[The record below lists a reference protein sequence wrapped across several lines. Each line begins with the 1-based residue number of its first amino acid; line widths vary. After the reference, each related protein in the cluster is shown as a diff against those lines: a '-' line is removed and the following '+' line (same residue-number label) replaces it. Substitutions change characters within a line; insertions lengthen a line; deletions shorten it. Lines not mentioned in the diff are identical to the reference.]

1 MIEEIGIGIL
11 ITIIGA
17 PILWFL
23 KKAIG
28 VHIPRFLKKA
38 YGSVANKCREL
49 KAKVVNSRRKLK
61 TKAANSPHK
70 SDENY
75 KLKTEVE
82 DPSHQYNENYRKRY
96 GSLEGSHVKKQVPM
110 SLDNVSVTV
119 KSLWKDEVSKYQSPE
134 GIERI
139 LQEES
144 KSYFGSSLSKDGVS
158 VANDE
163 QYLMV
168 LGSPSSGKST
178 FLRKVGFEASKGKEG
193 SFERECIPVLLE
205 LKEFTH
211 GSIDVKTLIIQEFK
225 ICGYPD
231 PKRNAIAALES
242 GKLLILIDGLDEVL
256 TIDIDNIVC
265 EIWNFINQ
273 YRQNHFIVSCR
284 QAVNIGG
291 FTQFTN
297 VKVADF
303 DDSQVEAY
311 INNWFASTPNPH
323 QLDEGMK
330 TAEQCWEVLN
340 AEEHQ
345 GIKELTQNPLLL
357 SMLCMVYDDDQN
369 FPKNRTDLY
378 ERAFNIFLKKCTVE
392 KFAHQNLPES
402 QYLDTSIVKEML
414 FEIASRNFKA
424 DRFLFSRSELIN
436 QIQEYAN
443 TLLTFDVSKI
453 LDTIVDHGICI
464 ERLRGFYCFPHLTF
478 QEYLTANH
486 FTGDAGSIQVLVT
499 EYLHDKRWHGIFLFA
514 AELMPEA
521 DSLLLDMEV
530 EASKSINTDG
540 LKALLQW
547 AKRITHTSD
556 DLHSGTVK
564 RAFAVRQYFSLRLLN
579 EIYEEVTNFVNR
591 GCNLNPAFSLDQ
603 NLNFYQNL
611 IESSNLYLNLN
622 EVPNRNLYFQHEVD
636 ECLLDLEGEDDE
648 DLPYSEG
655 CLGEELCL
663 YLNQNLSSYRDLSFF
678 LDFYES
684 LSIDLLPD
692 PHFNFYQDLYRY
704 TDTDFYPLVSSV
716 FGGRFD
722 SELGKRITLV
732 QLIEQAKIFK
742 GVDLQRLVR
751 RFVEQQ
757 QVIKTASK
765 GESVKP
771 PEDSIHDTWLSVLGI
786 THDMLAISL
795 EDMES
800 YIQYLRSVQL
810 ILACKEEAE
819 HVSPKV
825 WQKIEG
831 RLLAWE
837 TEDAKD

>member
-28 VHIPRFLKKA
+28 VHILRFLKKA

-96 GSLEGSHVKKQVPM
+96 GSLEGSHVKRQVPM

-119 KSLWKDEVSKYQSPE
+119 ESLWKDEVSKYQSPE

-139 LQEES
+139 LREES
-144 KSYFGSSLSKDGVS
+144 KSYFGSSLSKDGIS

-168 LGSPSSGKST
+168 LGSPGSGKST

-205 LKEFTH
+205 LKEFTQD
-211 GSIDVKTLIIQEFK
+211 SIDVKTLIIQEFK

-256 TIDIDNIVC
+256 TIDIDNVVC

-284 QAVNIGG
+284 QVVNIGG

-311 INNWFASTPNPH
+311 IKNWFASTPKPH
-323 QLDEGMK
+323 RLDEGVRISK
-330 TAEQCWEVLN
+330 QCCEILN

-345 GIKELTQNPLLL
+345 ATKALTQNPLLL
-357 SMLCMVYDDDQN
+357 AMLCMVYDDKKD
-369 FPKNRTDLY
+369 FPLNRTNLY
-378 ERAFNIFLKKCTVE
+378 ERAFNIFLKNRMSERLVYRDSPV
-392 KFAHQNLPES
+392 N
-402 QYLDTSIVKEML
+402 QYLEISTVKEML
-414 FEIASRNFKA
+414 LEIAARNFKA
-424 DRFLFSRSELIN
+424 DRPLFSRDELIN
-436 QIQEYAN
+436 QIQEFCQENVN
-443 TLLTFDVSKI
+443 TPLTFEAPKI
-453 LDTIVDHGICI
+453 LDMILVDQGLFV
-464 ERLRGFYCFPHLTF
+464 ERLKGFYSFPHLTF

-499 EYLHDKRWHGIFLFA
+499 EYLHDKRWRGIFLFA

-521 DSLLLDMEV
+521 DSLLFKMEV

-540 LKALLQW
+540 LKALFGW
-547 AKRITHTSD
+547 AKRITTTSD
-556 DLHSGTVK
+556 NPYSGIVK
-564 RAFAVRQYFSLRLLN
+564 RAFAVRQYFSLRILN

-591 GCNLNPAFSLDQ
+591 GRKPDPDSRLDQ
-603 NLNFYQNL
+603 DLNFYREL
-611 IESSNLYLNLN
+611 TEDYSLKDNLYLDFD
-622 EVPNRNLYFQHEVD
+622 EVPNLSFYHEGRVD
-636 ECLLDLEGEDDE
+636 AELLDVCG
-648 DLPYSEG
+648 YSE
-655 CLGEELCL
+655 EDLCL
-663 YLNQNLSSYRDLSFF
+663 YLNQNLISYRDLSFF
-678 LDFYES
+678 LYLYEN
-684 LSIDLLPD
+684 LNIDLLPD
-692 PHFNFYQDLYRY
+692 PDFNFYQDLYRY
-704 TDTDFYPLVSSV
+704 TDADFYPLVYPK
-716 FGGRFD
+716 FGDGFD
-722 SELGKRITLV
+722 LELRKRITLV

-742 GVDLQRLVR
+742 GVDLQRLIH
-751 RFVEQQ
+751 RFNDQRQ
-757 QVIKTASK
+757 FIKAASE
-765 GESVKP
+765 GESVKTP
-771 PEDSIHDTWLSVLGI
+771 NQSIHYIWISVLGI
-786 THDMLAISL
+786 TDDMLAIPR
-795 EDMES
+795 EEIEN
-800 YIQYLRSVQL
+800 YRQYLRAVAL
-810 ILACKEEAE
+810 IVKCKEATGC
-819 HVSPKV
+819 VSPEV
-825 WQKIEG
+825 WQRIED
-831 RLLAWE
+831 RLLNWDVE
-837 TEDAKD
+837 GV